1 MKIDNIN
8 DFERLERPRVQEIP
22 GFYGKKLI
30 DGVVIKKLPM
40 FSDERGFLC
49 EFIRLNDEELKASN
63 IKQMIA

>member
-30 DGVVIKKLPM
+30 DGVIKKLPM
-40 FSDERGFLC
+40 FSDESINSYWYAF
-49 EFIRLNDEELKASN
+49 FIL
-63 IKQMIA
+63 